1 MRLGF
6 EVLPRLV
13 VRVRRAVRRLKRRA
27 DFDLSELS
35 GARNEA
41 HWQDMLSE
49 IEARDRAAEDRLA
62 AAERALNRLN
72 LH

>member
-27 DFDLSELS
+27 DVDLSELS

>member
-1 MRLGF
+1 LRLGF

-13 VRVRRAVRRLKRRA
+13 VRVRRAVRRLKGRVGVA
-27 DFDLSELS
+27 PSELS
-35 GARNEA
+35 GAHNEA

>member
-1 MRLGF
+1 LRLGF

-27 DFDLSELS
+27 DVDLSELS
-35 GARNEA
+35 GARNEV

>member
-27 DFDLSELS
+27 DGELSELS

-49 IEARDRAAEDRLA
+49 IQARDRAAEDRLA

>member
-1 MRLGF
+1 M
-6 EVLPRLV
+6 LPRLV
-13 VRVRRAVRRLKRRA
+13 VQVRRAVRRLKARTEVV
-27 DFDLSELS
+27 DPSEPS

-49 IEARDRAAEDRLA
+49 IAARDRAAEDRLA
-62 AAERALNRLN
+62 AAERALNRLS